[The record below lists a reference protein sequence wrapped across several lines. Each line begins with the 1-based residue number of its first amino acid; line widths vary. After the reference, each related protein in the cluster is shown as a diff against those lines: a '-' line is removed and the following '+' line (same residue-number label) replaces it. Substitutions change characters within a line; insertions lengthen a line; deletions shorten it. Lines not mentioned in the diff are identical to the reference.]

1 MIKATCTVNEG
12 LSFLIVQVLQ
22 QEPYFVNMPHLL
34 TQIFRGTG
42 KHFGNMI

>member
-12 LSFLIVQVLQ
+12 LSFLIVQVL